1 MVFAP
6 GHYQEITQ
14 PRPRHRLER
23 VSVRLFA
30 LVTLIVIGLV
40 VYSLT
45 THQKQ
50 VGKGC
55 VAFNYTT
62 VIGGSEKSECGSAA
76 RALCASPRSR
86 ASIDGDFQTALYAAC
101 RKAGIPAPAA
111 R

>member
-14 PRPRHRLER
+14 PRPRGRMER
-23 VSVRLFA
+23 VSIRLFA
-30 LVTLIVIGLV
+30 LTIVIVLGLV
-40 VYSLT
+40 VFSLT

-50 VGKGC
+50 FGKGC

-62 VIGGSEKSECGSAA
+62 VIGGSVKSTCGSAA
-76 RALCASPRSR
+76 KILCATPRSR

-101 RKAGIPAPAA
+101 RKAGIPTPAA

>member
-14 PRPRHRLER
+14 PRPRRRRER
-23 VSVRLFA
+23 VSIRVFA
-30 LVTLIVIGLV
+30 LTIVIVLGLV
-40 VYSLT
+40 VFSLT

-50 VGKGC
+50 FGKGC

-62 VIGGSEKSECGSAA
+62 MIGGSEMSSCGSAA
-76 RALCASPRSR
+76 KTLCATPRSR

-101 RKAGIPAPAA
+101 RKAGIPTPAA
-111 R
+111 